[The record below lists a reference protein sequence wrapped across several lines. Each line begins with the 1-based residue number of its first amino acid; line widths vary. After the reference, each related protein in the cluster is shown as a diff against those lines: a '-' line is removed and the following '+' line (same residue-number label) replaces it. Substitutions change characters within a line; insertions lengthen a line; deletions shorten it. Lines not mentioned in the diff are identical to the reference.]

1 MTKGEVTVQ
10 TGQPMESTLEGRC
23 RVPAADVY
31 ETPEAYVLMLDLPG
45 VEKDAIALKLD
56 KGELH
61 VQAKPAVQKESQGRH
76 LFSEMRSGT
85 FTRSFAIGDG
95 IDTNAID
102 ARLDNGVLTVKL
114 YKNAE
119 TKPREISIN

>member
-1 MTKGEVTVQ
+1 MTKEEVTVQ
-10 TGQPMESTLEGRC
+10 CGEPMERDIDGRC

-61 VQAKPAVQKESQGRH
+61 VQAS
-76 LFSEMRSGT
+76 T
-85 FTRSFAIGDG
+85 FTRSFAIGNG
-95 IDTNAID
+95 IDTNTID
-102 ARLDNGVLTVKL
+102 AHFGNGVLTVTVPK
-114 YKNAE
+114 AE
-119 TKPREISIN
+119 EAKAREIEVKVK